1 MTHPAWAATARSFLH
16 AAALCL
22 GLASTAQAAGWQSAG
37 FVNGARSQ
45 HTATELPDG
54 RVLIAGGFDGSAAM
68 NTTRL
73 YDPLTRSPSAGPDL
87 PGSDRMGHTA
97 TLLRNGQ
104 VLIAGGSNGG
114 SGSDSL
120 YSTVTFDAE
129 TGQFAAAGNLAS
141 ARSQHTATLLQ
152 DGRVFVMGGDQN
164 GSAVSTSEIYNPA
177 TRSWTQNTHTLGSS
191 AARLDHTAT
200 LLPDG
205 RVLVAGGRAATG
217 ALSSVYIWNPI
228 DSQWTA
234 GPSMPGGPR
243 WGHTAT
249 LLPGGKVLFAGG
261 RGAANSY
268 KPLADV
274 YDSNTGAWE
283 ISVVHTPR
291 YQHTATLLPDGRVL
305 IAGGMGASGYV
316 AGSEVYSLA
325 SGFAAYPALITPRRQ
340 HTALLLH
347 TGTVLVAGG
356 MGGFNGM
363 DYVETNHPATF
374 TQRPTADL
382 PQDRIGHTATL
393 TPSGHVYIAGG
404 SASGQP
410 TASVL
415 RYRPENG
422 VASAAWLGAAPM
434 TQARIRHTQTLLG
447 NGRILLAGGTSAG
460 SATASADLYHA
471 TADTLTSA
479 SAMLQARDNHTATL
493 LPSGGVLVTGGNGS
507 NPTPLGTA
515 EIYHPAS
522 NQWQAAANM
531 SVGRS
536 GHTATR
542 LPDGRVMVTGGISER
557 AEELAS
563 VEFYLPAT
571 GQWNPGPAMDRPR
584 SGHHA
589 VLLQTGD
596 VLVLHGDL
604 SSAQIFNPAT
614 NAWSAAALPQTRRSR
629 YTATLLPDGRVF
641 VAGGS
646 VVVGASTVDSA
657 RTELYDP
664 VHDTWDDGESLSQA
678 CSGHTAT
685 LLNTGRVLVAGCGA
699 SLFDEAV
706 PQGRRPAIV
715 TAGPATLTA
724 GSTLILHGQG
734 FTGDSEGSGGG
745 TGQSSTHAP
754 LVALHHVDGGPVLWL
769 ASQQS
774 SATEFTSRP
783 VQAGTPFQPGL
794 YRATLYV
801 NGIPSNAVLLH
812 GDPPAAA
819 APGMPRNVA
828 AIPGSGQVTITWQA
842 PAGGTPPERYT
853 VTAQP
858 GGRSCTVQAPAT
870 SCTVTGLTNG
880 VAYTFTVTASNAG
893 GITSA
898 PPTGEV
904 IPVQGNGNPGSGGVQ
919 AVPTLGEW
927 GVLLLA
933 ALMLIAGVH
942 RVKGFRPKF
951 HAL

>member
-1 MTHPAWAATARSFLH
+1 MTYPAWAAAARSFVY

-22 GLASTAQAAGWQSAG
+22 GLASVAQATGWQSAG
-37 FVNGARSQ
+37 FISGARSQ
-45 HTATELPDG
+45 HTATELPNG
-54 RVLIAGGFDGSAAM
+54 RVLIAGGFDGSVAM
-68 NTTRL
+68 NTTRF
-73 YDPLTRSPSAGPDL
+73 YDPITRNPSAGPDL
-87 PGSDRMGHTA
+87 PGPNRMGHTA

-104 VLIAGGSNGG
+104 VLIAGGSNGN
-114 SGSDSL
+114 SGSS
-120 YSTVTFDAE
+120 STHSTMTFDAG
-129 TGQFAAAGNLAS
+129 TGQFMAAGNLVS

-164 GSAVSTSEIYNPA
+164 GTAISVAEIYDPA
-177 TRSWTQNTHTLGSS
+177 TRTWVQNTNTLGAS

-205 RVLVAGGRAATG
+205 RVLVAGGRNAIG
-217 ALSSVYIWNPI
+217 ALNSVYIWNPV
-228 DSQWTA
+228 DSQWTE
-234 GPSMPGGPR
+234 GPVMPGGPR

-249 LLPGGKVLFAGG
+249 LLPGGKVIFAGG
-261 RGAANSY
+261 RGTANTY

-274 YDSNTGAWE
+274 YDSNSGTWE
-283 ISVVHTPR
+283 VSVVHTPR

-305 IAGGMGASGYV
+305 IAGGIDAAGYV
-316 AGSEVYSLA
+316 GGSEVYSPA
-325 SGFAAYPALITPRRQ
+325 SGFTHYPSLMTPRRQ

-356 MGGFNGM
+356 MGGFSGM
-363 DYVETNHPATF
+363 DYAESTHPAIF
-374 TQRPTADL
+374 TQRPTANL
-382 PQDRIGHTATL
+382 PQDRREHTATL

-434 TQARIRHTQTLLG
+434 AQARIRHTQTLLG

-460 SATASADLYHA
+460 SATASADLYQV

-479 SAMLQARDNHTATL
+479 SSMLQARYSHTATL

-507 NPTPLGTA
+507 NLTPLGTT
-515 EIYHPAS
+515 EIYNPAS
-522 NQWQAAANM
+522 NQWLATASM
-531 SVGRS
+531 SAGRS

-542 LPDGRVMVTGGISER
+542 LPDGRVMVTGGVSDG
-557 AEELAS
+557 AAELAS

-571 GQWNPGPAMDRPR
+571 GQWSPGPAMDQPR

-589 VLLQTGD
+589 VLLQNGGL
-596 VLVLHGDL
+596 LVLHGDL

-614 NAWSAAALPQTRRSR
+614 NAWTAAALPQTRRSR

-646 VVVGASTVDSA
+646 VMAGTSIVDSV

-685 LLNTGRVLVAGCGA
+685 LLNTGRVLVAGCGT
-699 SLFDEAV
+699 SLFDEPV
-706 PQGRRPAIV
+706 PPGRRPAIV
-715 TAGPATLTA
+715 TAGPATLAT
-724 GSTLILHGQG
+724 GSTLILNGQG
-734 FTGDSEGSGGG
+734 FMGDSEGSGGG

-754 LVALHHVDGGPVLWL
+754 LVALDHVDGGPVLWL
-769 ASQQS
+769 ASQRS
-774 SATEFTSRP
+774 SATEFISHP

-812 GDPPAAA
+812 GDPLVVA
-819 APGMPRNVA
+819 APGVPRNVA
-828 AIPGSGQVTITWQA
+828 AIAGNGQVTITWQA
-842 PAGGTPPERYT
+842 PAGGPPPERYT

-858 GGRSCTVQAPAT
+858 GGRSCTVKAPAT

-880 VAYTFTVTASNAG
+880 IAYTFTVTAINAG
-893 GITSA
+893 GHTSA
-898 PPTGEV
+898 PPTGEA
-904 IPVQGNGNPGSGGVQ
+904 IPVQGNGNPGPGGIQ
-919 AVPTLGEW
+919 AVPTLGER

-933 ALMLIAGVH
+933 ALMMVAGV
-942 RVKGFRPKF
+942 RMRRF
-951 HAL
+951 A